1 MLENLNHFPVNWV
14 DGMKINKSHF
24 LAIQDNVSDVSRDS
38 VGVKLNRINYGLLPY
53 KNAGDSVKIS
63 LVIDNHKLLRVKV
76 EECHAVTPN
85 GSRIEISSRNTHI
98 LDLEMPYP
106 EATYELKE
114 TDEVVLLANISVNPF
129 ENRVF
134 GEPDPQEN
142 PPRYPYLLPTY
153 NLNLQPEN
161 NLDQGYSGYQLTI
174 GKILITSSETRLI
187 ANYIPP
193 CTSVQSHQGLIDLH
207 TEIDKF
213 FGQLELY
220 SVQISQKIHR
230 KNQSN
235 DLASMILNLSDKIT
249 TYLGHEVNSFR
260 WTIPYEPPAYMFD
273 KVVSLARI
281 MKNFVDS
288 KSGAGKEELLNYFAE
303 WCGLSQGDFE
313 VMFTDTVNVGYN
325 HTQIDKTATRVQFFI
340 KTIEEL
346 FSTLNRLDYIGKRK
360 DTGIFVKERPEQ
372 DNGIID
378 RPTRSRT
385 FLEE

>member
-1 MLENLNHFPVNWV
+1 MLENLNHFPINWV

-24 LAIQDNVSDVSRDS
+24 LAIQDNVSDVTRDS
-38 VGVKLNRINYGLLPY
+38 VGVSLNQINYGLLPY
-53 KNAGDSVKIS
+53 KNAESSVRIS

-85 GSRIEISSRNTHI
+85 GSRIEISSQNTHI
-98 LDLEMPYP
+98 LNLEMPYP
-106 EATYELKE
+106 EETYELKDME
-114 TDEVVLLANISVNPF
+114 EVVLLANISVNPF
-129 ENRVF
+129 KNRAF
-134 GEPDPQEN
+134 GELDPQED

-153 NLNLQPEN
+153 NLNLVPEN
-161 NLDQGYSGYQLTI
+161 NLNQGYSGYQLTI
-174 GKILITSSETRLI
+174 GKILVTPNETQLI

-193 CTSVQSHQGLIDLH
+193 CTSIQSHQRLIDIH
-207 TEIDKF
+207 SDIDKF

-235 DLASMILNLSDKIT
+235 DLASMILNLSDKVT

-260 WTIPYEPPAYMFD
+260 WTIPHEPPAYMFD

-313 VMFTDTVNVGYN
+313 VMFTDTVNAGYN
-325 HTQIDKTATRVQFFI
+325 HTQIDKTVSKIQFFI

-360 DTGIFVKERPEQ
+360 DTGIFVKERLEQ

-378 RPTRSRT
+378 RSTRSKT